1 MSAGKYLGLLATVAW
16 LAGGS
21 AGHAVAASPEAA
33 PASPFAGSVLLTPDE
48 DWRARWGASQST
60 NPGVTPKF
68 TEASTLAHGKKAWL
82 LIFFSRPSLDA
93 AGNARISTDLRFI
106 RPDGKPALDQR
117 DVACFEGRL
126 VGRPGGDHLCTAN
139 IEFVGEAADPAGTW
153 RVQVTLRDKLRGT
166 EVPLFTTFT
175 LR

>member
-1 MSAGKYLGLLATVAW
+1 MNAGMYLAAGAAVSW
-16 LAGGS
+16 LALGI
-21 AGHAVAASPEAA
+21 ADRAAAASPEAA

-48 DWRARWGASQST
+48 DWRARWGAAQT
-60 NPGVTPKF
+60 TPGVTPKF
-68 TEASTLAHGKKAWL
+68 TEVSTLTHGQKAWL

-93 AGNARISTDLRFI
+93 AGKARISTDLRFI

-117 DVACFEGRL
+117 DVVCFEGRL
-126 VGRPGGDHLCTAN
+126 VGRPGSDHLCTAN
-139 IEFVGEAADPAGTW
+139 IEFIGEAADPAGTW